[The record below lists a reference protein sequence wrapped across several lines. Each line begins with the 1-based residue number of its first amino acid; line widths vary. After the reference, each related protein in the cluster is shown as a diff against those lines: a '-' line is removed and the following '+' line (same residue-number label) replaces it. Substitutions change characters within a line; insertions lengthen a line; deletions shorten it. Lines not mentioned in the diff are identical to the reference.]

1 MNKNEGEY
9 HKLLYQAG
17 DIVVESGD
25 LKIFQAVAREG
36 SITKAAQAL
45 NYVQSN
51 VTTRIQQ
58 LEAELKTPL
67 FRRSNRGMTLTPAG
81 ENLLEY
87 ADRILSLLDEAE
99 KSARYSEHPS
109 GPLRI
114 GSIETAAV
122 THLTPLLKSYCL
134 QYPDVQLSLQTG
146 ETHRLMRQVL
156 NDELDGAF
164 IYGPVEHPDIEHVA
178 AFRDELVLISEPGT
192 GSLEEC
198 LAKPMLFF
206 DVGCSHR
213 ARAERFLSE
222 SGHPSGPVM
231 EFGTFEVI
239 LRGVS
244 EGLGVS
250 MLPKSSIAEAEEAGR
265 IATHRLPHGYRD
277 LHIWFVHR
285 QEPIC
290 SSALPAFIA
299 MLDAEPP
306 T

>member
-1 MNKNEGEY
+1 M
-9 HKLLYQAG
+9 
-17 DIVVESGD
+17 
-25 LKIFQAVAREG
+25 
-36 SITKAAQAL
+36 
-45 NYVQSN
+45 
-51 VTTRIQQ
+51 
-58 LEAELKTPL
+58 
-67 FRRSNRGMTLTPAG
+67 
-81 ENLLEY
+81 
-87 ADRILSLLDEAE
+87 SLLDEAE

-146 ETHRLMRQVL
+146 ETHRLTRQVL

-206 DVGCSHR
+206 DVGCSSRPRR
-213 ARAERFLSE
+213 ALPERIR
-222 SGHPSGPVM
+222 PSFRPSHGIRH
-231 EFGTFEVI
+231 F
-239 LRGVS
+239 RGDS
-244 EGLGVS
+244 SRRIRGLGVS
-250 MLPKSSIAEAEEAGR
+250 MLPKSSIAEAEESGR

-285 QEPIC
+285 QEPVC
-290 SSALPAFIA
+290 SSALTAFIA
-299 MLDAEPP
+299 MLDAEPA